1 MPQIENAIGSFEKVI
16 QHLVLNIKTSKA
28 QNQTASTIFTLRVK
42 SKTQISSNTININ

>member
-16 QHLVLNIKTSKA
+16 QHLVLKIKTSKA

-42 SKTQISSNTININ
+42 TQISSNTININ